1 MAAPRAPGVAA
12 AGGKACSA
20 GAAPGWKE
28 SVGPGRGTPNA
39 KVNIFVR
46 YMCTA
51 RAPTSSRRRAA
62 YTHLAAGD
70 RRESRSPSFVQ
81 RTVYDGLTS
90 TIALLA
96 GHMAGNSMS
105 GPRAGASRHAR
116 ATPSPTRRHAR
127 QETRKT
133 AAQWQLCRIMH
144 YHALQAASNTRSLW
158 RAGPVA
164 RCSFAPLPHAEATRF
179 ADRVVRMRRTAK
191 PLLHRLTVHFSN
203 KFVRAQVAARNSG
216 DVVCHAHTSEKALRE
231 SWESTSDRHA
241 ARRIGTSPPAAAAP
255 AAPAPAPALGCPRR
269 AAPLL
274 TSGARRMQAS
284 SWASAS

>member
-1 MAAPRAPGVAA
+1 MGSQAPSLCSQATWRAIRCQVP
-12 AGGKACSA
+12 
-20 GAAPGWKE
+20 
-28 SVGPGRGTPNA
+28 
-39 KVNIFVR
+39 
-46 YMCTA
+46 A
-51 RAPTSSRRRAA
+51 RARPVTPEQRR
-62 YTHLAAGD
+62 L
-70 RRESRSPSFVQ
+70 RRDATLDKRPER
-81 RTVYDGLTS
+81 RL
-90 TIALLA
+90 
-96 GHMAGNSMS
+96 HS
-105 GPRAGASRHAR
+105 GSCVASC
-116 ATPSPTRRHAR
+116 T
-127 QETRKT
+127 
-133 AAQWQLCRIMH
+133 
-144 YHALQAASNTRSLW
+144 QAASNTRSLW

-216 DVVCHAHTSEKALRE
+216 DVVCHAHTSEAALRE

-274 TSGARRMQAS
+274 TNGARRMQAS